1 MHLADITEKGVTFQ
15 VSSSFFFL
23 KKKFMIIG
31 EVCNVVLVECNGILD
46 EGLFFKLLQKKSI
59 LPFAIIY
66 IPNLVKLKSRSEYM
80 FISVCM
86 RPCAC
91 I

>member
-1 MHLADITEKGVTFQ
+1 
-15 VSSSFFFL
+15 
-23 KKKFMIIG
+23 MIIG
-31 EVCNVVLVECNGILD
+31 EVCNVVLVECDGLLD
-46 EGLFFKLLQKKSI
+46 EGLFFKLLEKKSI

-80 FISVCM
+80 CISVCM
-86 RPCAC
+86 RPCAG